1 MCTQKKNQFMKSK
14 KFHLVSLGC
23 SKNTVDAESMSQ
35 LLVGSGYQPTSDPT
49 EAEILIVNTCG
60 FIHAAREE
68 SYQVLSELAE
78 NKKKRQILVA
88 AGCLSQRYG
97 ETVRQRVPE
106 IDGLLGTRRWM
117 DITDIV
123 GRLKSRTTPQPLYHL
138 PENQPE
144 VNTPESI
151 QRFAIQGA
159 SAYIKIADGCRRPCA
174 FCAIPLIKGT
184 NVSRPI
190 KSILDEAQF
199 LRDNGILEIILIAQD
214 TTDYGSDLGMK
225 NGLTRLLKELT
236 TAVPDI
242 KWIRVMYAYPGYVT
256 DELIEVFATR
266 PQIIPYLDLPL
277 QHAHPDTL
285 RRMKRPANT
294 EWVTRTLE
302 KIRTALPDIALRTT
316 FIVGFPEE
324 TEDEFQTLLDFVQE
338 VRFDRV
344 GVFPFSFEPGTS
356 SEALG
361 DPLTVEIKRERQE
374 RLMTLQQKISLEIN
388 QALVG
393 NTMEVLIEGRGEIEG
408 SQETIAIG
416 RTYRDAPEI
425 DGMVLIEGN
434 PPIGD
439 MISVRITGA
448 SVYDLY
454 GEFNHRQTFIP
465 ITEVHSD

>member
-1 MCTQKKNQFMKSK
+1 
-14 KFHLVSLGC
+14 
-23 SKNTVDAESMSQ
+23 
-35 LLVGSGYQPTSDPT
+35 
-49 EAEILIVNTCG
+49 
-60 FIHAAREE
+60 
-68 SYQVLSELAE
+68 
-78 NKKKRQILVA
+78 
-88 AGCLSQRYG
+88 
-97 ETVRQRVPE
+97 
-106 IDGLLGTRRWM
+106 M